1 MWSMEGMNERL
12 KAAAAKLLLTE
23 DCFYLYDEAGIR
35 SRARALTRSFP
46 SAKILYSLK
55 ANPFLSVAR
64 VMKEEGFGADAA
76 SAAEVRLAVSL
87 GMMKEEIQYSAPGK
101 RAKDIRETL
110 ELATLVADS
119 AGEIARIEEAAKEKG
134 IHVSIGLRIHPS
146 FGFAGGRGEPSKFG
160 IDEEEAITLLNDWH
174 FPHLS
179 PAGIHVHLKSQEL
192 SEEALALYYENV
204 LLMAERLGRTEAM
217 ELSFV
222 NLGSGIGIPMDPEDE
237 EMDLALLEKAF
248 AALAGPFHDRFPKAR
263 LFLESGR
270 YAPGPSGFYVTK
282 ALDRKVSEGK
292 VFLITAGTMHG
303 FLRPALARLVEKYD
317 ETGHP
322 ALCEPLF
329 SGARAFPIST
339 LREGNPETVTITGN
353 LCTAADIIAEDIT
366 LPRLAE
372 GDGIVIGNAGAYA
385 ATLSPFAF
393 SSLERP
399 KEFLLKET
407 GDLEGV

>member
-1 MWSMEGMNERL
+1 MEGMNERL

-303 FLRPALARLVEKYD
+303 FLRLARLVEKYD

-407 GDLEGV
+407 